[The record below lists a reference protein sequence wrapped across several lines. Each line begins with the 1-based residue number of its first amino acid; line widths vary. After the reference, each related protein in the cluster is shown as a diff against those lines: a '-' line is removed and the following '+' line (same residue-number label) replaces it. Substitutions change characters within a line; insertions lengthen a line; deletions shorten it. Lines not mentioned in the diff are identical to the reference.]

1 MEITDIRI
9 RKINTDS
16 RLKAV
21 ASITI
26 DNCFAIHELR
36 VIEGKEGLFVAM
48 PSRQVSDGTFKDIA
62 HPINAETRKL
72 IEDFVVVFDN
82 KDSQTDHSLPSH
94 FDTMSDS
101 VVTDH
106 EAFHF
111 PKWPPEYRK
120 DGIPVDACS

>member
-9 RKINTDS
+9 KKINTDS

-21 ASITI
+21 VSITI

-36 VIEGKEGLFVAM
+36 VIEGKEGFFVAM

-72 IEDFVVVFDN
+72 IEDFVVA
-82 KDSQTDHSLPSH
+82 KYQ
-94 FDTMSDS
+94 
-101 VVTDH
+101 
-106 EAFHF
+106 E
-111 PKWPPEYRK
+111 E
-120 DGIPVDACS
+120 C

>member
-21 ASITI
+21 VSITI

-72 IEDFVVVFDN
+72 IEDFVVA
-82 KDSQTDHSLPSH
+82 KYQ
-94 FDTMSDS
+94 
-101 VVTDH
+101 
-106 EAFHF
+106 E
-111 PKWPPEYRK
+111 E
-120 DGIPVDACS
+120 C

>member
-26 DNCFAIHELR
+26 DNCFAIHALR

-72 IEDFVVVFDN
+72 IEDFVVA
-82 KDSQTDHSLPSH
+82 KYQ
-94 FDTMSDS
+94 
-101 VVTDH
+101 
-106 EAFHF
+106 E
-111 PKWPPEYRK
+111 E
-120 DGIPVDACS
+120 C

>member
-62 HPINAETRKL
+62 HTINAEKRKL
-72 IEDFVVVFDN
+72 IEDFVVA
-82 KDSQTDHSLPSH
+82 KYQ
-94 FDTMSDS
+94 
-101 VVTDH
+101 
-106 EAFHF
+106 E
-111 PKWPPEYRK
+111 E
-120 DGIPVDACS
+120 C

>member
-26 DNCFAIHELR
+26 DNCFEIHELR

-72 IEDFVVVFDN
+72 IEDFVVA
-82 KDSQTDHSLPSH
+82 KYQ
-94 FDTMSDS
+94 
-101 VVTDH
+101 
-106 EAFHF
+106 E
-111 PKWPPEYRK
+111 E
-120 DGIPVDACS
+120 C

>member
-9 RKINTDS
+9 KKINTDS

-21 ASITI
+21 VSITI

-72 IEDFVVVFDN
+72 IEDFVVA
-82 KDSQTDHSLPSH
+82 KYQ
-94 FDTMSDS
+94 
-101 VVTDH
+101 
-106 EAFHF
+106 E
-111 PKWPPEYRK
+111 E
-120 DGIPVDACS
+120 C

>member
-1 MEITDIRI
+1 MEIIDIRI

-26 DNCFAIHELR
+26 DNCFAIHGLR

-72 IEDFVVVFDN
+72 IEDFVVA
-82 KDSQTDHSLPSH
+82 KYQ
-94 FDTMSDS
+94 
-101 VVTDH
+101 
-106 EAFHF
+106 E
-111 PKWPPEYRK
+111 E
-120 DGIPVDACS
+120 C

>member
-9 RKINTDS
+9 KKINTDR

-21 ASITI
+21 VSITI

-72 IEDFVVVFDN
+72 IEDFVVA
-82 KDSQTDHSLPSH
+82 KYQ
-94 FDTMSDS
+94 
-101 VVTDH
+101 
-106 EAFHF
+106 E
-111 PKWPPEYRK
+111 E
-120 DGIPVDACS
+120 C

>member
-26 DNCFAIHELR
+26 DNCFAIHGLR

-72 IEDFVVVFDN
+72 IEDFVVA
-82 KDSQTDHSLPSH
+82 KYQ
-94 FDTMSDS
+94 
-101 VVTDH
+101 
-106 EAFHF
+106 E
-111 PKWPPEYRK
+111 E
-120 DGIPVDACS
+120 C

>member
-26 DNCFAIHELR
+26 DICFAIHELR

-72 IEDFVVVFDN
+72 IEDFVVA
-82 KDSQTDHSLPSH
+82 KYQ
-94 FDTMSDS
+94 
-101 VVTDH
+101 
-106 EAFHF
+106 E
-111 PKWPPEYRK
+111 E
-120 DGIPVDACS
+120 C

>member
-62 HPINAETRKL
+62 HPINAETREKIQSAI
-72 IEDFVVVFDN
+72 IEKYNETPDVEEEV
-82 KDSQTDHSLPSH
+82 KSEESEESA
-94 FDTMSDS
+94 
-101 VVTDH
+101 
-106 EAFHF
+106 E
-111 PKWPPEYRK
+111 
-120 DGIPVDACS
+120 